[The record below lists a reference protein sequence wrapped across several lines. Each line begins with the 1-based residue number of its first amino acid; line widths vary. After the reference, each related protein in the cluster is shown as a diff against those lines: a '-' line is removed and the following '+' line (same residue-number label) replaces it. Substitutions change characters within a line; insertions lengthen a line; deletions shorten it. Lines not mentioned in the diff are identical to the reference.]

1 MSLPEDSPYCD
12 VGVDFTGKEGDVA
25 LLFHWFRIDEI
36 EGVRLYPTFLRT
48 ALSALPDSPVHVI
61 HVDQPEELAK

>member
-1 MSLPEDSPYCD
+1 M
-12 VGVDFTGKEGDVA
+12 DFTGKEGDVT

-36 EGVRLYPTFLRT
+36 ERVRLLPTFLRT

-61 HVDQPEELAK
+61 HVDQPDQPGV